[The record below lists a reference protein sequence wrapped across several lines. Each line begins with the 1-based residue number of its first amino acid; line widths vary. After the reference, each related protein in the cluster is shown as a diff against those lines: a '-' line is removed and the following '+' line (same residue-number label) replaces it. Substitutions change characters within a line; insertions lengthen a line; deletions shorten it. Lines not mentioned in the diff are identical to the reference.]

1 MSYTVNSSKKSK
13 NNTTFKVR
21 RMYNIEGIILT
32 NVKKCCTSVGI
43 SATFHSTEFWGQNPE
58 HVLFTVEKTN
68 ILNIKRFNKC
78 ALSSYDECIIVYVY
92 KYKYFTFSDVV
103 LSSFVDS
110 EKIKARTLFDRE
122 PYPDK
127 SRLDVRVVVVK
138 VPVAVLE
145 EDGAGVVQTI

>member
-1 MSYTVNSSKKSK
+1 M
-13 NNTTFKVR
+13 
-21 RMYNIEGIILT
+21 
-32 NVKKCCTSVGI
+32 
-43 SATFHSTEFWGQNPE
+43 
-58 HVLFTVEKTN
+58 
-68 ILNIKRFNKC
+68 
-78 ALSSYDECIIVYVY
+78 
-92 KYKYFTFSDVV
+92 V